1 MAMGPGLGGFIYFA
15 GVKFLGYSAFAHLLR
30 KRFDDTDKTPWRTLK
45 IGGTRTLIGIGVG
58 VCYGLVIGL
67 AGQALSEVKQA
78 KWLQAEWL
86 GYVLFFGGLLPV
98 RLAEWYWLLRIAFK
112 EKVRRHPETPR
123 GLALGTLV
131 SYGLDA
137 IGIAAAF
144 VLPGGMW
151 VC

>member
-1 MAMGPGLGGFIYFA
+1 MPMGPGLGGFAYFA
-15 GVKFLGYSAFAHLLR
+15 GAKFPGYSAFAHLLR

-45 IGGTRTLIGIGVG
+45 LGGTLTLIGIGAG

-67 AGQALSEVKQA
+67 AGQAMSEVKQA
-78 KWLQAEWL
+78 QWL

-112 EKVRRHPETPR
+112 ERVRRHPETPR
-123 GLALGTLV
+123 SLALGTLV

-137 IGIAAAF
+137 IGVAAAF